1 MFSLISYSEK
11 CGKSELHIYLTECVN
26 KTPVGTVLVGG
37 ALIHRVKWA
46 KHATYASYICP
57 HKVWKQLHCCFY
69 GYDQGPSIKVFTP
82 IMTDLAAACT
92 REPAEFVRC
101 QCKLS
106 PKNPCGTNICSCREN
121 GLKRVTACGDCR
133 GEGSKNAE
141 EIILDVDE
149 ESAD

>member
-11 CGKSELHIYLTECVN
+11 CGKSEFHIYLTECVN

-82 IMTDLAAACT
+82 IMTDLAAAPESQLSLCDVNASSHPKIHVELT
-92 REPAEFVRC
+92 YAPAVRM
-101 QCKLS
+101 
-106 PKNPCGTNICSCREN
+106 
-121 GLKRVTACGDCR
+121 D
-133 GEGSKNAE
+133 
-141 EIILDVDE
+141 
-149 ESAD
+149 